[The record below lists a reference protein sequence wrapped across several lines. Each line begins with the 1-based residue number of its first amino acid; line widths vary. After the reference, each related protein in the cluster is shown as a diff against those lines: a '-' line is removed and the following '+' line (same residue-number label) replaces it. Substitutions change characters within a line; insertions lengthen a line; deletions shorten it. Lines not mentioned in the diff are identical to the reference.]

1 MNIRI
6 LAVAIIALSFAAGAG
21 VSNARSANTG
31 VNTAAVPRPIQVVQL
46 LSGPTWVYYK
56 NRNRYRSLAYN
67 HHINIF
73 NKFTAVS
80 FINTGSQPIQQ
91 VTFELAA
98 YGDVYR
104 PVLGANGRP
113 VVKNLVA
120 IGPFAPGARQTL
132 ANANVVWSIP
142 PGNGLGCVRL
152 SGMQIVFADD
162 SSTSVPASDIEQ
174 YLAPQLSNSCGVPPD
189 SRPGVHRG
197 WVGPT
202 PFIPGVFPAKWM
214 VLHNYQDLY
223 RQPYVPPAD
232 TQPLCAVGSFLQ
244 ENCGAEPGG
253 STAST
258 VNGLQ

>member
-91 VTFELAA
+91 VTFELAPT
-98 YGDVYR
+98 VMFI
-104 PVLGANGRP
+104 GRCW
-113 VVKNLVA
+113 
-120 IGPFAPGARQTL
+120 APTAGR
-132 ANANVVWSIP
+132 WSKIWW
-142 PGNGLGCVRL
+142 L
-152 SGMQIVFADD
+152 SGR
-162 SSTSVPASDIEQ
+162 SRRE
-174 YLAPQLSNSCGVPPD
+174 PD
-189 SRPGVHRG
+189 KRWQMP
-197 WVGPT
+197 
-202 PFIPGVFPAKWM
+202 M
-214 VLHNYQDLY
+214 
-223 RQPYVPPAD
+223 
-232 TQPLCAVGSFLQ
+232 
-244 ENCGAEPGG
+244 
-253 STAST
+253 
-258 VNGLQ
+258 